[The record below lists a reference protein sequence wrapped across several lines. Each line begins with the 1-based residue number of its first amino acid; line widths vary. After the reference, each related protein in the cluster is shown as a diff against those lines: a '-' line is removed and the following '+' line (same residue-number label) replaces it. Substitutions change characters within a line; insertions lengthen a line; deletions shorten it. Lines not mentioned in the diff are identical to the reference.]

1 MPLLDYVLLE
11 QQSNFF
17 VTTMQSNSEVAM
29 KPPHDYNPIIRM
41 WKRFASSVILRDRIF
56 EYFKFIELAIVEL
69 F

>member
-1 MPLLDYVLLE
+1 
-11 QQSNFF
+11 
-17 VTTMQSNSEVAM
+17 M